1 MQIQAQ
7 EDGSRDGQEVAFCTA
22 HARKRLAQTNLL
34 PSDVDLVRRY
44 GTVEY
49 RDGAR
54 LYFVR
59 ERDVL
64 RLREVMPRML
74 KLHSLVLV
82 VASDSE
88 TVITAY
94 RNGNGMRQIKRK
106 PKRRR
111 TPELKAA

>member
-1 MQIQAQ
+1 MQIQVS
-7 EDGSRDGQEVAFCTA
+7 EDGSKDGQESAFCTP
-22 HARKRLAQTNLL
+22 HARKWLAQSNLL
-34 PSDVDLVRRY
+34 PSDVDLVRRH
-44 GTVEY
+44 GTLQY

-59 ERDVL
+59 RRDVL
-64 RLREVMPRML
+64 RHRLAEPRML

-111 TPELKAA
+111 DPESKAA